1 MTCRNENQI
10 SSTSKSWWFCFCPCR
25 FAFSTM
31 VQYYE
36 DLYRIL
42 SIYHYQWPPSLSHQH
57 VVALIVNW
65 PRDSIIPAALSSH
78 AILVQQES
86 KTRQFF
92 FNPINVSSPPSD
104 TKNTKS
110 PDCLNSM
117 FDPSSALNIKVF
129 LTPQNTGN
137 YKRSATP
144 LLHTVLHTRFRP
156 KSGSIGLGK

>member
-1 MTCRNENQI
+1 
-10 SSTSKSWWFCFCPCR
+10 
-25 FAFSTM
+25 M

-86 KTRQFF
+86 KTRHFF
-92 FNPINVSSPPSD
+92 FNPINVSTPPSD

-129 LTPQNTGN
+129 LTPQTRAITKEVQRPYCTLFCIQDSGRKVVQSVLENNDALHPIFGPFCVVHTQ
-137 YKRSATP
+137 KLITATFQ
-144 LLHTVLHTRFRP
+144 VV
-156 KSGSIGLGK
+156 

>member
-1 MTCRNENQI
+1 
-10 SSTSKSWWFCFCPCR
+10 
-25 FAFSTM
+25 M

-92 FNPINVSSPPSD
+92 FQPHKCFFATFWHKEHEITWLPEFHVRPLICFEYKSLSNPSKHGQLQKKCNALIAH
-104 TKNTKS
+104 
-110 PDCLNSM
+110 C
-117 FDPSSALNIKVF
+117 SA
-129 LTPQNTGN
+129 
-137 YKRSATP
+137 YKTLSEKWFNWSWKIMMHCTQFF
-144 LLHTVLHTRFRP
+144 V
-156 KSGSIGLGK
+156 